1 MPHNNCCKFQEPT
14 DSSETSSMHNL
25 EQSICYNCHK
35 LGHMSRDCPE
45 EQPKAC
51 FKCGFRGHYYRECPS
66 QIEKKF
72 VFLIALL
79 AVYNTTFAS
88 NSVCHIT
95 RKPLMLRAP
104 CDVYK
109 NPVQF

>member
-66 QIEKKF
+66 QIEKKC
-72 VFLIALL
+72 
-79 AVYNTTFAS
+79 NHGE
-88 NSVCHIT
+88 NSELKSCYQCQKT
-95 RKPLMLRAP
+95 SSS
-104 CDVYK
+104 
-109 NPVQF
+109 